1 MPRSR
6 AAADFYNMASSCFDI
21 VSNIIPSPIKVNSNN
36 KSDCVCVA
44 EPTDIN
50 LYELKDFMDGQIE
63 EIKGILV
70 LSTAPVSLVETL
82 YTDVIKSYNE
92 EGPYSLPPIDKVT
105 ELYNSFNEIIEG
117 TDGCVDTRLLIFRD
131 LLQMTSVVK
140 DTHMKKIVAEQR
152 ICELLKQNNDLH
164 AQVSLLLEQIN
175 ICNGDGDHYA
185 GIEGRLIF
193 EIIKPKPLIYVQAL
207 FNITLA
213 WYFYLHGDVM
223 KPKEYQATIEYVE
236 SLGTK
241 QDAYDIL
248 IPLLDEKYKD
258 QNEEFEKLL
267 NGTGDCS
274 DSSSA
279 NTPDNNSSGPQ
290 TSSNS
295 NGNTSSSAGS
305 NLAVSCDYEASES
318 DSDSDFDSESD
329 SDSECGCD

>member
-6 AAADFYNMASSCFDI
+6 AAADFYNMASCSFDI
-21 VSNIIPSPIKVNSNN
+21 VSNLTPYPIQVKCNN
-36 KSDCVCVA
+36 KSDSVCVA

-50 LYELKDFMDGQIE
+50 LDELKDFMDERIE

-70 LSTAPVSLVETL
+70 LSTAPVNLVETL

-92 EGPYSLPPIDKVT
+92 DGPYSLPPIDKVT
-105 ELYNSFNEIIEG
+105 ELYNSFNDIIEG

-140 DTHMKKIVAEQR
+140 DTHIKKLVAEQR
-152 ICELLKQNNDLH
+152 ICDLLKQNNDLH
-164 AQVSLLLEQIN
+164 AQVSLLLEQLDL
-175 ICNGDGDHYA
+175 CSGEGDHYA
-185 GIEGRLIF
+185 GIEGKIIF
-193 EIIKPKPLIYVQAL
+193 ELIRPKPFIYVQAL
-207 FNITLA
+207 FNVTLA

-241 QDAYDIL
+241 QEAYDIL
-248 IPLLDEKYKD
+248 IPLLDEKFRD
-258 QNEEFEKLL
+258 ENEEFGKLL
-267 NGTGDCS
+267 NGTGECS
-274 DSSSA
+274 DSSSV

-305 NLAVSCDYEASES
+305 NLAVSCDYDASDSDS
-318 DSDSDFDSESD
+318 DSDSDFDSDSD
-329 SDSECGCD
+329 SDCGCD